1 MARSRK
7 LDKGESSENKE
18 NVLKFFISDD
28 EFAESKFSG
37 FSNQVSTILD
47 VQTQPGQ
54 EVERSVPQGQCLL
67 EIDNQCE
74 AQSKQT
80 EKGPGKTKK
89 R

>member
-1 MARSRK
+1 MWIIIFCTFIADII
-7 LDKGESSENKE
+7 LFDKSLN
-18 NVLKFFISDD
+18 
-28 EFAESKFSG
+28 
-37 FSNQVSTILD
+37 ILD